1 MRGMLAKLLGD
12 KGEQTAAKFLKQR
25 GYKIIAKQYK
35 NQFGEIDLVCRHEG
49 VLVFVEVK
57 TRRSSKSGRPEEA
70 VDAHKQRQITRTA
83 LAYLK
88 KNGLLESP
96 ARFDV
101 VSIVWAEEGNDPEI
115 RLFQNAFEP
124 VGEWQ
129 MYS

>member
-12 KGEQTAAKFLKQR
+12 RGEQTAAKFLKKR
-25 GYKIIAKQYK
+25 GYKIIAKQFK
-35 NQFGEIDLVCRHEG
+35 NQFGEIDIICRHDG
-49 VLVFVEVK
+49 VIVFVEVK

-70 VDAHKQRQITRTA
+70 VDTHKQRQITRTA

-88 KNGLLESP
+88 KNRLLESP

-101 VSIVWAEEGNDPEI
+101 VSIVWADKGDEPEI
-115 RLFQNAFEP
+115 TLFQNAFEP
-124 VGEWQ
+124 VGQWQ